1 MLQRFCATVLFTEN
15 GAYEDVQ
22 LLLKGHREPFVHKR
36 KKYDS
41 IIRKYV
47 MDLLNYRL
55 DIPQQGLQ
63 EPNLSQDPCHATQIK
78 DLPTK
83 KPTFFANFTG

>member
-47 MDLLNYRL
+47 MDLLNSRL
-55 DIPQQGLQ
+55 NIPQQGH
-63 EPNLSQDPCHATQIK
+63 S
-78 DLPTK
+78 LPH
-83 KPTFFANFTG
+83 PTCPIRVPVI